1 MPLDR
6 SKLAELLMERIY
18 DVLDHN
24 EMVNNRAGDGY
35 ELNEFKDTIRQ
46 DVLIQLSIIENEL
59 EKK

>member
-6 SKLAELLMERIY
+6 SQLAEHLMERIY
-18 DVLDHN
+18 DILWHN
-24 EMVNNRAGDGY
+24 EFIQEDC
-35 ELNEFKDTIRQ
+35 ECNEFKNVIRQ